1 MTGAKKA
8 VFMWKVTSNM
18 LEGRH
23 QLYKKPILLFAEI
36 PKIEILG
43 FAMKKI
49 IIPRLKPFHNI
60 LRHTI

>member
-1 MTGAKKA
+1 
-8 VFMWKVTSNM
+8 MWKVTSNM
-18 LEGRH
+18 FEGRH

-49 IIPRLKPFHNI
+49 DHHPKIKTLS
-60 LRHTI
+60 